1 MDANVMLVLV
11 VMLLAVILSELV
23 LALLTLAAA
32 LVGYAYFAIRRRRRL
47 RLVDKRRINDTTTRR
62 VYEAKT
68 EVGAREAFDLLLPGQ
83 DPIDFCIRIDGIH
96 DKIEENRRLTC
107 GETMKILP
115 NKIGEATEEVWV
127 KCLSS

>member
-1 MDANVMLVLV
+1 MLVLV
-11 VMLLAVILSELV
+11 VMLLAVVLSELV

-32 LVGYAYFAIRRRRRL
+32 LVGYAYFAIRRRRML
-47 RLVDKRRINDTTTRR
+47 SLVKDEWRINRDGTTMRR
-62 VYEAKT
+62 KVYEAKA

-83 DPIDFCIRIDGIH
+83 DPIDFYIRIDGIH

-115 NKIGEATEEVWV
+115 NKIGEATKEVWV